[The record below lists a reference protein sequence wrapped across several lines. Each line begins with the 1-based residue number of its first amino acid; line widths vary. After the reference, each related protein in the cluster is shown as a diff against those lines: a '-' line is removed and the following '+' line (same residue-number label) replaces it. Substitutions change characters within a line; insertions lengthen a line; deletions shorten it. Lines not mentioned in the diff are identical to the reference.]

1 MGGRGRSSFDFVS
14 GHFGRAR
21 VGSLKDRHKRHDA
34 FFKKA
39 REQGFAARSIFKL
52 EDIDRRFRLLHAG
65 DRVLDLGCRPGSWM
79 QYAVTVVGSHGSVI
93 GLDREALPAPV
104 PGSKVLIGDVYTI
117 TDADLLAGLPAYD
130 VVLSDMAPDTTG
142 IRSADQARSAALVE
156 EALGRALRLLAP
168 GGAFVAKIFQGP
180 DVAVIRKRMAPR
192 FSEVHL
198 VKPEAS
204 RSSSTELYLV
214 GKGYVPG

>member
-1 MGGRGRSSFDFVS
+1 L
-14 GHFGRAR
+14 
-21 VGSLKDRHKRHDA
+21 GSLRDRNKRHDA

-39 REQGFAARSIFKL
+39 RDQGFAARSIFKL
-52 EDIDRRFRLLHAG
+52 EDIDRRFRILRAG
-65 DRVLDLGCRPGSWM
+65 ERVLDLGCRPGSWL
-79 QYAVTVVGSHGSVI
+79 QYVVTVIGSHGAVI
-93 GLDREALPAPV
+93 GLDRQPLPTPV
-104 PGSKVLIGDVYTI
+104 PGAKVLIGDVYTI
-117 TDADLLAGLPAYD
+117 TDAELLGGLRAYD

-156 EALGRALRLLAP
+156 EALGRAERLLAP

-180 DVAVIRKRMAPR
+180 DVAELRKRMALR

-214 GKGYVPG
+214 GKGFAPG